1 MATGGAVKPAK
12 AKPKA
17 APVSA
22 AASGVAASDDADAE
36 VEPPEAKRAPYTA
49 VIYVHGI
56 GNQRRYEE
64 TSRLVDRL
72 DQYLQREHQR
82 GNSIGMLAKIE
93 PRVEPLRPDP
103 DKGIIAYIRTI
114 FATGPKFQGA
124 RAVRFYEIYWAP
136 IMAQTGSATR
146 VIRWLFRQP
155 LRPWSTLRAPWRER
169 QRLRRAVLVGMSER
183 GQARPP
189 GVEEQD
195 YRRLMKAYNDFEGP
209 AALRNHPEGSFEA
222 FLDFV
227 AEQAKGRPETARR
240 RQTLAR
246 AWRAAYVREELRNA
260 FALATMALALL
271 LLAGAAVA
279 GALQALQAV
288 FGYAPLAELFRRA
301 DAPLKAD
308 WKTALTVVT
317 SLAGLLGLGKLL
329 TDYLGDVEAW
339 ATYEETD
346 VKHEARQRVLDTS
359 LEVLTHVLGDPACER
374 VAIVAHSLGTSV
386 AHDALLALTRRN
398 RAFRPENPMAGP
410 VPLGKIEHFVTMG
423 SPIDKIEYFFE
434 SYASEFHRYKRVVE
448 ALRGDIGSP
457 PFTDNRKPH
466 VHWINFW
473 DEGDVISGALHSPA
487 SGAEFSHHV
496 DNYHIASLRFP
507 DPGASHAGYFDNR
520 TVIRT
525 IFEAIYQRAGSF
537 ELLTQP
543 GPNEPYD
550 YDSVYLGSG
559 EPRGGRRVYP
569 LLFAAVPWL
578 ALAGLIGWL
587 LGARLFALGAWAL
600 AVAAVAV
607 VLIGYLASRAR
618 GQLTPL

>member
-1 MATGGAVKPAK
+1 MAKDGAIKPAK
-12 AKPKA
+12 AQA
-17 APVSA
+17 APTHEA
-22 AASGVAASDDADAE
+22 EALAASTPDAKA
-36 VEPPEAKRAPYTA
+36 PTRAPYTA

-72 DQYLQREHQR
+72 DQYLQRQHLK
-82 GNSIGMLAKIE
+82 GNSIGMLARVE

-103 DKGIIAYIRTI
+103 AKGIIAYIRTI
-114 FATGPKFQGA
+114 FSTDPKFRNA
-124 RAVRFYEIYWAP
+124 RPVRFYEIYWAP
-136 IMAQTGSATR
+136 MMAQTESTWR
-146 VIRWLFRQP
+146 VIKWLFRQP

-169 QRLRRAVLVGMSER
+169 QRLRRAALVAMFER
-183 GQARPP
+183 GQPRPP

-195 YRRLMKAYNDFEGP
+195 YRHLMKLYNDFEGP
-209 AALRNHPEGSFEA
+209 VALRNHPAGTFEEFLA
-222 FLDFV
+222 FV
-227 AEQAKGRPETARR
+227 TAQTKGKPETTRR
-240 RQTLAR
+240 RLSLAR
-246 AWRAAYVREELRNA
+246 AWRAAYVRSELGAA
-260 FALATMALALL
+260 FALTTMALALL

-288 FGYAPLAELFRRA
+288 VGYAPLAELFRRA

-317 SLAGLLGLGKLL
+317 ALAGLLGLGKLL

-346 VKHEARQRVLDTS
+346 VKHEARQKVLDTS
-359 LEVLTHVLGDPACER
+359 LEVLTHVLCDEACER

-398 RAFRPENPMAGP
+398 RAFRPEYPMAGP
-410 VPLGKIEHFVTMG
+410 VPLGKIEHFITMG

-434 SYASEFHRYKRVVE
+434 SYASDFHRYKRVVE
-448 ALRGDIGSP
+448 SLRGDIGTP

-496 DNYHIASLRFP
+496 DNFHIASLRFP
-507 DPGASHAGYFDNR
+507 APGASHAGYFDNR

-525 IFEAIYQRAGSF
+525 IFEAVYHRAGSF

-543 GPNEPYD
+543 APDKPYD
-550 YDSVYLGSG
+550 YDSVYLGPG
-559 EPRGGRRVYP
+559 EPRGGRRIYIALV
-569 LLFAAVPWL
+569 AAIPWL
-578 ALAGLIGWL
+578 ALAGLIAWL
-587 LGARLFALGAWAL
+587 LGGRPLALGAWAL
-600 AVAAVAV
+600 TAAAGAVLLA
-607 VLIGYLASRAR
+607 GYLASRAR
-618 GQLTPL
+618 GQLTPI